1 MSKKG
6 VISIIVVC
14 LLLAIAGASVLGWMY
29 LTKDQV
35 AVTTYKVQVPPG
47 ARMTDFISKEDEM
60 MKSDAVLKPVVAKLD
75 LVARWKLAS
84 EEEALARIRS
94 KLIVEYYVQGDRV
107 RVMYRDRGQDRALEV
122 LESINEEFAKIR
134 YEATMKKTML
144 PVVPAETVP

>member
-29 LTKDQV
+29 LTHDRV
-35 AVTTYKVQVPPG
+35 AVATYKVQIPPG

-94 KLIVEYYVQGDRV
+94 KLIVEYYVPGDRV
-107 RVMYRDRGQDRALEV
+107 RVMYRDRSQDRALEV

-134 YEATMKKTML
+134 YEATKKKTML

>member
-14 LLLAIAGASVLGWMY
+14 LLLASTGAGVLGWMY
-29 LTKDQV
+29 FTRDRV
-35 AVTTYKVQVPPG
+35 AVATYKVQVPTG
-47 ARMTDFISKEDEM
+47 AKMTDFISQEDEL

-84 EEEALARIRS
+84 EEEALERIRS

-107 RVMYRDRGQDRALEV
+107 RVMYRDRSQDRALEI

-134 YEATMKKTML
+134 YEEAKKKTML
-144 PVVPAETVP
+144 PVVPVEPVP